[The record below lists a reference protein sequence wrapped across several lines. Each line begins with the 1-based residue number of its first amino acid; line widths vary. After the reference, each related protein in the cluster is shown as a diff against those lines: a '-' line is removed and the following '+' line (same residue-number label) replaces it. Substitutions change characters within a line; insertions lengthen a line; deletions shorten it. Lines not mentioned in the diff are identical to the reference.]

1 VTSGQSA
8 GEKPLKIGILTASD
22 TRTPATDGSGRWIRE
37 RLSVAGHEIVDHR
50 ISRDDPGEIEAALL
64 DQLAL
69 GVDAI
74 VVTGGT
80 GISPRDQ
87 VPEAME
93 RICSRLLPGFG
104 EIFRR
109 LSFDE
114 IGPRAMSSRAVA
126 GVRGP
131 CVLFAL
137 PGSTAAC
144 RLGVE
149 RLILPELIH
158 LNTMV
163 RGLDHEVSG

>member
-1 VTSGQSA
+1 MTSGQAA
-8 GEKPLKIGILTASD
+8 GGKPLRIGILTASD
-22 TRTPATDGSGRWIRE
+22 TRTPVTDGGGRWIKE

-50 ISRDDPGEIEAALL
+50 ISRDDAGEIETAVLG
-64 DQLAL
+64 QLAL

-74 VVTGGT
+74 VITGGT

-93 RICSRLLPGFG
+93 RICSRILPGFG

-114 IGPRAMSSRAVA
+114 IGPRAMSSRALA
-126 GVRGP
+126 GTRGS
-131 CVLFAL
+131 CLIFAL
-137 PGSTAAC
+137 PGSMAAC
-144 RLGVE
+144 RLGIE
-149 RLILPELIH
+149 RLILPELEH

-163 RGLDHEVSG
+163 RGLDHEVTG